1 MLYRT
6 VFAVLCVLSVT
17 VPALSQERRPYAGGG
32 LTASTQ
38 GSERPGSSPSFP
50 TSGVGGTAAGLVVD
64 AGGYLATRLSVGFEA
79 SIPARFE
86 SIQETDYFLVFRTA
100 SQHRDVVLS
109 GLFHVHASH
118 GGRVGFAIVGGPA
131 VVREDTLQR
140 TAYKS
145 GPPLGVTGDFGPFG
159 PETSVAR
166 WTVGVTAGGD
176 VAVRLGTHVSVVPQ
190 LRCHWIER
198 AEAGEGDSG
207 VLGLSSWVW
216 RPAVDLRATF

>member
-1 MLYRT
+1 MVGRRAC
-6 VFAVLCVLSVT
+6 AVLWVLSVS
-17 VPALSQERRPYAGGG
+17 VPALGQERRPYVGGG
-32 LTASTQ
+32 LMVSMQ

-64 AGGYLATRLSVGFEA
+64 AGGYLATKVSVAFEA

-100 SQHRDVVLS
+100 SKHRDLVLA
-109 GLFHVHASH
+109 GLFHVHRGH
-118 GGRVGFAIVGGPA
+118 GNRVGFAIVAGPA

-145 GPPLGVTGDFGPFG
+145 GPPLGITGDFGPYG
-159 PETSVAR
+159 PETSITR
-166 WTVGVTAGGD
+166 WTVGVTAGVD
-176 VAVRLGTHVSVVPQ
+176 AVVRLGSHISVVPQ
-190 LRCHWIER
+190 FRFHWIDR

-207 VLGLSSWVW
+207 FLGLSKRVW
-216 RPAVDLRATF
+216 RPAVGIRAMF